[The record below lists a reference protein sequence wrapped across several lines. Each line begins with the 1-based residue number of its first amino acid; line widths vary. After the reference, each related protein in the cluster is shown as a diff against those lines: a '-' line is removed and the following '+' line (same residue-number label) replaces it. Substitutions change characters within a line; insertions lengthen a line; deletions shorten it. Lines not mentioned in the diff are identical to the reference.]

1 MDASRKVAL
10 VLALNGY
17 SVYTNKNGF
26 PKLNASAFCSPQYG
40 FEFLY

>member
-17 SVYTNKNGF
+17 RELQSKFAVHL
-26 PKLNASAFCSPQYG
+26 LNM
-40 FEFLY
+40 EEDNRKRRM